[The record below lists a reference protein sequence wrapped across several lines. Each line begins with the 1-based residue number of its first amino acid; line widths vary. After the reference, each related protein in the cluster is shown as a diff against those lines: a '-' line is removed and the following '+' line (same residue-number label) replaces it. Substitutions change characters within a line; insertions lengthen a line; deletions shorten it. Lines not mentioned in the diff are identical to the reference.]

1 MKHWLII
8 ILFAGWFPF
17 AHAEPF
23 GDDELLPADQ
33 AFSFQ
38 ATMASDD
45 RIRAV
50 WDIADGYYLYKSKF
64 RFETDAEGI
73 RFADPVLP
81 AGKIKQDEFFGEIE
95 TYRHQVVVEIPVIR
109 AAGAAASF

>member
-1 MKHWLII
+1 MKHWLSIV
-8 ILFAGWFPF
+8 LLAGWLPF

-23 GDDELLPADQ
+23 ADDELLPADQ

-64 RFETDAEGI
+64 RFDTDAEGI

-81 AGKIKQDEFFGEIE
+81 AGKIKQDEFF
-95 TYRHQVVVEIPVIR
+95 
-109 AAGAAASF
+109 